1 MKYSVTMLKN
11 VASLCAKPD
20 GSIRYSP
27 LSMCGNVYTLMSAY
41 TKILEDTQK

>member
-1 MKYSVTMLKN
+1 MLKN

-41 TKILEDTQK
+41 TKILKDTQQ